1 MMLTP
6 PSEVLPPAIGT
17 PRKLWLLILLFF
29 GSLCLVLLSLRLN
42 LMVFPPQL
50 LTDPFLQFPT
60 ANSVRV
66 VWFTEFA
73 GIQHRVEYGE
83 NGENVVGGTTT
94 KLSRVRE
101 DRRSRVGSQTEDAA
115 VYPNPIV
122 RDIWRHEAE
131 ITGLTP
137 GVRVPYQVTSVRED
151 QVEIKGD
158 RFTLAATPTPGSD
171 LKILLTSDHQLMPM
185 TAANLQKVVETVGQ
199 VDAVFH
205 AGDLINI
212 ADRASEWFD
221 DNRGN
226 AFFPVLQGR
235 AQYNFKSESGDH
247 VYTGGDII
255 QNAPLFPTVGNHE
268 VMGRFSTETD
278 LYEQFIDPFPQEIA
292 RRFYEEKIEEIN
304 PENSPVLRDRWLIDN
319 SFNTTTFNEIFNL
332 PNPEGKNY
340 YAVTFGDVRLVVLYI
355 TNIWRYPNLGPKT
368 KGRYRERADH
378 LTQPEKWGYGQHI
391 FEPITPGSPQYQWL
405 EQELASSD
413 FTEAKYKIV
422 MFHHPPHSL
431 GGNVVPPY
439 TNPVQR
445 LESDGIGRITVR
457 YEYPQDQD
465 YIIRDVLPLLES
477 AGVQLVFYGHSHLW
491 NRFVSPSGMHFLETS
506 NVGNSYGAH
515 DENNPRQVPED
526 YQETYIATGDPN
538 GLDPVIPTLA
548 PLLDDQGQPLPYI
561 ASNDISAF
569 SIFETNTGIVSSYRF
584 DAREPSAP
592 VVKFDEFKLK

>member
-1 MMLTP
+1 MLTP
-6 PSEVLPPAIGT
+6 PPEALQSAIGT

-29 GSLCLVLLSLRLN
+29 GSLCLVLLSPWLS

-60 ANSVRV
+60 ANSVQV

-83 NGENVVGGTTT
+83 NGENVVGATTT
-94 KLSRVRE
+94 KLSRTRE
-101 DRRSRVGSQTEDAA
+101 DRRSRFGSQTEDGT

-122 RDIWRHEAE
+122 REIWRHEAE

-137 GVRVPYQVTSVRED
+137 GVRVPYWVTSVRED

-158 RFTLAATPTPGSD
+158 RFTLAANPEPGTD

-185 TAANLQKVVETVGQ
+185 TAANLQKVVETVGR

-212 ADRASEWFD
+212 PDRASEWFD

-235 AQYNFKSESGDH
+235 AQYNFKSESGEQVH
-247 VYTGGDII
+247 TGGEII
-255 QNAPLFPTVGNHE
+255 QHAPLFPTVGNHE
-268 VMGRFSTETD
+268 VMGRFSTEKD
-278 LYEQFIDPFPQEIA
+278 LYEQFIDAFPREIA
-292 RRFYEEKIEEIN
+292 HRLYEEKIEEIN
-304 PENSPVLRDRWLIDN
+304 PEASPVLRDRWLIDN

-332 PNPEGKNY
+332 PNAEGKNY
-340 YAVTFGDVRLVVLYI
+340 YAVSFGDVRLVVLYI
-355 TNIWRYPNLGPKT
+355 TNIWRNPNLGPKT

-445 LESDGIGRITVR
+445 LESDGIGRIAVR

-515 DENNPRQVPED
+515 DENNPREVPED

-584 DAREPSAP
+584 DARNPSAP

>member
-1 MMLTP
+1 MILTP
-6 PSEVLPPAIGT
+6 PPEAFKSALNT
-17 PRKLWLLILLFF
+17 PRKLGLLILLFCC
-29 GSLCLVLLSLRLN
+29 SLCLIFLSPGLSV
-42 LMVFPPQL
+42 MVFPPQL
-50 LTDPFLQFPT
+50 LTDPFLQVPT
-60 ANSVRV
+60 TNSVRV

-73 GIQHRVEYGE
+73 GIEHRVEYGE
-83 NGENVVGGTTT
+83 KGENRVGATTM
-94 KLSRVRE
+94 KLSRTQE
-101 DRRSRVGSQTEDAA
+101 DRRSHLGSQTEDGS
-115 VYPNPIV
+115 VYPNPTV
-122 RDIWRHEAE
+122 REIWRHEAE

-137 GVRVPYQVTSVRED
+137 GVRVPYSVTSVRED
-151 QVEIKGD
+151 QVEIKSD
-158 RFTLAATPTPGSD
+158 RFTLAANPEPGSN
-171 LKILLTSDHQLMPM
+171 LKILLTSDYQLKPM
-185 TAANLQKVVETVGQ
+185 TAANLQKVVETVGR
-199 VDAVFH
+199 VDGVFH
-205 AGDLINI
+205 AGDLINV

-247 VYTGGDII
+247 VYTGGQII
-255 QNAPLFPTVGNHE
+255 QHAPLFPTIGNHE
-268 VMGRFSTETD
+268 VMGRFSTEKD
-278 LYEQFIDPFPQEIA
+278 LSDQFEDAFPREIA
-292 RRFYEEKIEEIN
+292 HRLYQEKSEEIN
-304 PENSPVLRDRWLIDN
+304 PEDSPVLRDRWLSDN

-355 TNIWRYPNLGPKT
+355 TNIWRTPNLGPKA
-368 KGRYRERADH
+368 KGRYQERAED

-445 LESDGIGRITVR
+445 LESDGMGRITVR

-465 YIIRDVLPLLES
+465 YIIRDVVPLLES

-491 NRFVSPSGMHFLETS
+491 NRFISPSGMHFLEAS

-515 DENNPRQVPED
+515 DENNPREVPEN

-538 GLDPVIPTLA
+538 GLDPVVPTLV
-548 PLLDDQGQPLPYI
+548 PLLDDNGQPLPYL
-561 ASNDISAF
+561 ASNEISAF
-569 SIFETNTGIVSSYRF
+569 SIFETSTGMVSSYRF
-584 DAREPSAP
+584 DARNPNAP
-592 VVKFDEFKLK
+592 AVKFDEFKLK

>member
-1 MMLTP
+1 MILTP
-6 PSEVLPPAIGT
+6 LPEALQSAFNT
-17 PRKLWLLILLFF
+17 PRRLWLLILLFF
-29 GSLCLVLLSLRLN
+29 YSLCLIFLSPGLS

-50 LTDPFLQFPT
+50 LTDPFLQVPT
-60 ANSVRV
+60 SNSVRV
-66 VWFTEFA
+66 VWFTDFA

-83 NGENVVGGTTT
+83 NGENVVAATTT
-94 KLSRVRE
+94 KLSRTQEDQRSHFGSQSEDGSVYPKPTVRE
-101 DRRSRVGSQTEDAA
+101 
-115 VYPNPIV
+115 
-122 RDIWRHEAE
+122 IWRHEAE

-137 GVRVPYQVTSVRED
+137 GGRVPYQVTSVRED
-151 QVEIKGD
+151 QVEIKSD
-158 RFTLAATPTPGSD
+158 RFTLAANPEPGSD
-171 LKILLTSDHQLMPM
+171 LKILLTSDYQLKPM
-185 TAANLQKVVETVGQ
+185 TAANLQKVVETVGR

-205 AGDLINI
+205 AGDLINV

-247 VYTGGDII
+247 VYTGGQII
-255 QNAPLFPTVGNHE
+255 QHAPLFPTIGNHE
-268 VMGRFSTETD
+268 VMGRVSTEKD
-278 LYEQFIDPFPQEIA
+278 LEDQFIDAFPREIA
-292 RRFYEEKIEEIN
+292 HRLYEEKVAEIN
-304 PENSPVLRDRWLIDN
+304 PEQSPVLRDRWLIDN
-319 SFNTTTFNEIFNL
+319 SFNTTTFNEIFTL
-332 PNPEGKNY
+332 PNAEGKNY

-355 TNIWRYPNLGPKT
+355 TNIWRTPNLGPKA
-368 KGRYRERADH
+368 KGRYLERADH

-405 EQELASSD
+405 EQELASSE
-413 FTEAKYKIV
+413 FNQAKYKIV

-439 TNPVQR
+439 TDPVQR

-465 YIIRDVLPLLES
+465 YIIRDVVPLLES

-491 NRFVSPSGMHFLETS
+491 NRFISPSGMHFLEAS

-515 DENNPRQVPED
+515 DENNPREVPEN

-538 GLDPVIPTLA
+538 GLDPVVPTLV
-548 PLLDDQGQPLPYI
+548 PLLDDNGQPLPYL
-561 ASNDISAF
+561 ASNEISAF
-569 SIFETNTGIVSSYRF
+569 SIFETSTGMVSSYRF
-584 DAREPSAP
+584 DARNPRVPA
-592 VVKFDEFKLK
+592 VKFDEFKLK